1 MASQSTKN
9 RKGEASDRTKSS
21 GKNTAPANDVSG
33 RRIITG
39 ISLIITSIILGLFI
53 YAGTSGLLNFIV
65 PFLKGLFGITAYVVP
80 VIVLGIGIYLLITE
94 KNKISNR
101 RLFFCIAALLSVL
114 HLIHTVAMSD
124 YLNLNFFK
132 FIGLSYTEGINGVGS
147 GAACSVLTRT
157 FTALIGKVGTIIL
170 FIGLIPIM
178 LICATG
184 GMKFNV
190 PQTSGQNRPKREIKR
205 ARIPQVDDEATD
217 SSEGDDFMPHSGKIL
232 TAADYQPTRKASN
245 NKSKKSNLSDV
256 SNDTSDNNDT
266 PDDLDDSDLK
276 SASRHKRRSTVRSE
290 VKDDLTLYPASGKLN
305 SKRSRRD
312 STRND
317 FKIGDSFSPSL
328 RYQPQ
333 PKWEDEP
340 VQDEINPPEPQLEE
354 SSISEDPISEN
365 VVSRTEYE
373 SDKVEKAENT
383 QPTYPIIEGSASD
396 LYEYNRP
403 PLSLLKKPGA
413 VVRSNGKSDAK
424 AKALIETLASFGVN
438 ATIVSICEG
447 PRIVRFEIQLAPG
460 IRVGKV
466 TTLKKDIGVALAS
479 SPVRIEAPIPGRSTI
494 GIEIPSDTP
503 TPVLLREVFES
514 DNFRNAKGSLVFALG
529 KDITGNVVTA
539 DLADMPHMLV
549 AGTTGSGK
557 SVCINSIILSLAYR
571 LSPKE
576 VRMILIDPKVVE
588 FKVYAPLPHLFCPV
602 VTDKNKA
609 AGALRWVANEMDKRY
624 AELGKYGYRKIDT
637 YNATRE
643 NEEERWPRIVVIIDE
658 LSDLMLVAPK
668 DVEDSILRISQLGRA
683 SGIHIIV
690 ATQRPSV
697 DVITGTIKSNL
708 PSKIAFA
715 VSRYVDSNVI
725 LDESGAEN
733 LLGNGDMIFAPNGA
747 GKSKRIQG
755 AFVDDSEVAAVMNF
769 FENCGQAA
777 PEQDEGIIRALDA
790 ITSAHGANDPAEDED
805 LPAALR
811 VVVEKGKASASYL
824 QRVMRIGYAKAS
836 RLMDIMEQKGYV
848 GPQDGAKPREIYIT
862 SAMYAQLYPETAP
875 IEQDEAN

>member
-1 MASQSTKN
+1 MASQSTKG
-9 RKGEASDRTKSS
+9 RKSGASARTASS
-21 GKNTAPANDVSG
+21 AKNKNTVQTNDASN

-39 ISLIITSIILGLFI
+39 ISLIITSIILGLFT
-53 YAGTSGLLNFIV
+53 YAGTSGLLSFIV
-65 PFLKGLFGITAYVVP
+65 PFLKGLFGITAYAVP
-80 VIVLGIGIYLLITE
+80 VLVLGIGIYLLVTE
-94 KNKISNR
+94 SGKISSR
-101 RLFFCIAALLSVL
+101 RLFFLIAALFSVL

-132 FIGLSYTEGINGVGS
+132 FIGVSYTEGINGVGS
-147 GAACSVLTRT
+147 GAVCSVLTRA

-170 FIGLIPIM
+170 FIGLISIM
-178 LICATG
+178 LLCATS

-190 PQTSGQNRPKREIKR
+190 PEPSRKQSRPTNEVKRTKMPRVDE
-205 ARIPQVDDEATD
+205 DDE
-217 SSEGDDFMPHSGKIL
+217 FMPHSGKIL
-232 TAADYQPTRKASN
+232 TAADYQPTQKASN
-245 NKSKKSNLSDV
+245 RKSNSSNSPVVSDDETDEKDETDSMPV
-256 SNDTSDNNDT
+256 MQHRRKSNSRNNE
-266 PDDLDDSDLK
+266 
-276 SASRHKRRSTVRSE
+276 A
-290 VKDDLTLYPASGKLN
+290 KDDLTLYPASGKLN
-305 SKRSRRD
+305 SKRNRRD
-312 STRND
+312 SARDD
-317 FKIGDSFSPSL
+317 FKIGDSFSPSQ
-328 RYQPQ
+328 RYHIADIPRPEWDDEVANEEVDQPES
-333 PKWEDEP
+333 PTNNSPIEEEPIPEDIVP
-340 VQDEINPPEPQLEE
+340 VSQA
-354 SSISEDPISEN
+354 
-365 VVSRTEYE
+365 EYE
-373 SDKVEKAENT
+373 SDEQEQS
-383 QPTYPIIEGSASD
+383 QPTSSIVEGSASN

-413 VVRSNGKSDAK
+413 VVRSNGKADAK
-424 AKALIETLASFGVN
+424 ARALIETLASFGVN

-447 PRIVRFEIQLAPG
+447 PRIIRFEIQLAAG

-466 TTLKKDIGVALAS
+466 TTLKKDIAVALAS

-529 KDITGNVVTA
+529 KDITGNVITA

-624 AELGKYGYRKIDT
+624 AELGKYNYRKIDT

-769 FENCGQAA
+769 FESCGQAA
-777 PEQDEGIIRALDA
+777 PEKDEGIIRALDA
-790 ITSAHGANDPAEDED
+790 ITSAHSANDPDEDED
-805 LPAALR
+805 FAAALR

-862 SAMYAQLYPETAP
+862 SAMYAQLYPDTAP
-875 IEQDEAN
+875 IEQEEAN

>member
-1 MASQSTKN
+1 MASQSTKGQ
-9 RKGEASDRTKSS
+9 KSGASARTASS
-21 GKNTAPANDVSG
+21 AKNKNTAQTSDTSN

-39 ISLIITSIILGLFI
+39 ISLIIASIILGLFI
-53 YAGTSGLLNFIV
+53 YAGTSGLLSFIV
-65 PFLKGLFGITAYVVP
+65 PFLKGLFGITAYAVP
-80 VIVLGIGIYLLITE
+80 VLVLGIGVYLLITP
-94 KNKISNR
+94 KSKISSR
-101 RLFFCIAALLSVL
+101 RLFFTIAALFSVL
-114 HLIHTVAMSD
+114 HLIHTIAMSD

-132 FIGLSYTEGINGVGS
+132 FIGLSYTEGIKGVGS
-147 GAACSVLTRT
+147 GAVCSVLTRA
-157 FTALIGKVGTIIL
+157 FSALIGKVGTIIL

-178 LICATG
+178 LLCATS

-190 PQTSGQNRPKREIKR
+190 PEPSHKQNRPTNEVKRTKMPRVDE
-205 ARIPQVDDEATD
+205 DDE
-217 SSEGDDFMPHSGKIL
+217 FMPHSGKIL
-232 TAADYQPTRKASN
+232 TAADYQPPKKTSSRKPGSSN
-245 NKSKKSNLSDV
+245 LPVVSDDESDENDETDYAPVTQHKRKSNAR
-256 SNDTSDNNDT
+256 NN
-266 PDDLDDSDLK
+266 
-276 SASRHKRRSTVRSE
+276 E
-290 VKDDLTLYPASGKLN
+290 VKDDLTLYPASGKLD

-312 STRND
+312 SIRND
-317 FKIGDSFSPSL
+317 FKIGDSFTPSQRYTTIDIPKPDREDAAMSEEEGQTAPPIENFPVENSPL
-328 RYQPQ
+328 ENYPIEEETVPEDIAPQTEEETDTEEQPT
-333 PKWEDEP
+333 
-340 VQDEINPPEPQLEE
+340 
-354 SSISEDPISEN
+354 SSI
-365 VVSRTEYE
+365 V
-373 SDKVEKAENT
+373 
-383 QPTYPIIEGSASD
+383 EGSASD
-396 LYEYNRP
+396 LYEYSRP

-413 VVRSNGKSDAK
+413 VVRSNGKADAK
-424 AKALIETLASFGVN
+424 ARTLIETLASFGVN

-447 PRIVRFEIQLAPG
+447 HRIIRFEIQLAAG

-466 TTLKKDIGVALAS
+466 TTLKKDIAVALAS

-529 KDITGNVVTA
+529 KDITGNVITA

-643 NEEERWPRIVVIIDE
+643 NEEERWPRIVVVIDE

-683 SGIHIIV
+683 SGIHLIV

-769 FENCGQAA
+769 FESCGQAA
-777 PEQDEGIIRALDA
+777 PEKDEGIIRALDA
-790 ITSAHGANDPAEDED
+790 ITSAHGANDPDEDED

-862 SAMYAQLYPETAP
+862 SAMYAQLYPDNAP
-875 IEQDEAN
+875 IEQEEAN